1 MNFDVTAIPT
11 SIDMFHCILFASSL
25 AFSVLYLSRANK
37 VVSTVV
43 EKPVE
48 VIKEVEK
55 IVEVEK
61 PVEVVVEKVVEKI
74 VEKIIEKPA
83 VLKEASNDSALQLL
97 ALLQQESRFVDFAQ
111 EDLSGVADADIGA
124 AARIVHSGSQKV
136 LNSYFDLAP
145 VRREEEESRVTL
157 AEGFNAAEV
166 RLTGN
171 VVGSAPFTG
180 TLVHRGWKVTNAKL
194 PKISVEHDTSIVA
207 PAEVEL

>member
-11 SIDMFHCILFASSL
+11 NIDMLHSILFASSL
-25 AFSVLYLSRANK
+25 AFSILYLSRGRK
-37 VVSTVV
+37 VVEV

-48 VIKEVEK
+48 VIKEVEKRVEVEK

-61 PVEVVVEKVVEKI
+61 PVEVIKEVVKEI
-74 VEKIIEKPA
+74 IIEKPA

-111 EDLSGVADADIGA
+111 EDLTGVADADIGA
-124 AARIVHSGSQKV
+124 AARVVHSGSQKV
-136 LNSYFDLAP
+136 LQSYFDLAP
-145 VRREEEESRVTL
+145 VRAEKEESRVTL

-180 TLVHRGWKVTNAKL
+180 TLVHRGWKVSNVKL
-194 PKISVEHDTSIVA
+194 PKIAVEHDTSIVA
-207 PAEVEL
+207 AAEVEL

>member
-11 SIDMFHCILFASSL
+11 SIDMLHSILFASSL
-25 AFSVLYLSRANK
+25 AFSVLYLSRGRK
-37 VVSTVV
+37 VVEV

-61 PVEVVVEKVVEKI
+61 PVEVIKEVVVEKI
-74 VEKIIEKPA
+74 VEKPA
-83 VLKEASNDSALQLL
+83 LLKEASNDSALQLL
-97 ALLQQESRFVDFAQ
+97 ALLQQESRFIDFAQ
-111 EDLSGVADADIGA
+111 EDLTGVVDADIGA
-124 AARIVHSGSQKV
+124 AARVVHAGSQKV
-136 LNSYFDLAP
+136 LQSYFDLAP
-145 VRREEEESRVTL
+145 VRAEEEESRVTL

-180 TLVHRGWKVTNAKL
+180 TLVHRGWKVNDVKL
-194 PKISVEHDTSIVA
+194 PKIAVEHDVNIVA
-207 PAEVEL
+207 AAEVEL